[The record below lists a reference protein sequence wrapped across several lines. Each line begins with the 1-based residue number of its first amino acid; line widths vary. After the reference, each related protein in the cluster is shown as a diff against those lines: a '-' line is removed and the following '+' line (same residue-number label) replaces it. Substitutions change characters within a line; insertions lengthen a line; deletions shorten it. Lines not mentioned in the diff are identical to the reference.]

1 MVGEGEIERKKKRE
15 KRRRMTTISIVGNLL
30 VRRFDFTRTRGYST
44 FFQRENKS
52 RGTKR
57 RKDRERKK

>member
-30 VRRFDFTRTRGYST
+30 VRRLDFTRTRGYST
-44 FFQRENKS
+44 FFQRENK
-52 RGTKR
+52 
-57 RKDRERKK
+57 